1 MALYKR
7 DIGCFQ
13 SNVRFNGLERERVK
27 KQIDTEK
34 KEKMRQH
41 TRRQTDVSLA

>member
-13 SNVRFNGLERERVK
+13 SNVGVNGLERERA
-27 KQIDTEK
+27 K
-34 KEKMRQH
+34 KEIDKEKERKMKQH
-41 TRRQTDVSLA
+41 TH